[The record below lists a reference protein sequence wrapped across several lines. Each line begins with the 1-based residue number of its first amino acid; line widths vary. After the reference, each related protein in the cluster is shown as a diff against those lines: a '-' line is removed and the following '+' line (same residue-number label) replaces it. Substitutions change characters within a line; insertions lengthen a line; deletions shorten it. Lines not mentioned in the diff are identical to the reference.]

1 MWEGMEVDSGQVQL
15 VHSALVN
22 TLHTAAVNK
31 LHGYHHMFHIC
42 CIYWNV
48 PCCRRRLSIS
58 EPAYGSG
65 RKDVSNHLTRSVVG
79 NAERLLRHS
88 PLCLRPPCPLP
99 VASRGS
105 ARPRISLYKSHR
117 SRSLAATQLSTYIMV
132 RQNPPTSTSS
142 SQATKKV
149 SRKALRAEIAALKN
163 ERQELEGALLCALLT
178 SLVNSLSNS
187 EIARRA
193 GEELEEA
200 RRDGTASEASDL
212 IPRPRGSPGDASRGF
227 VLKDAMGLSD
237 NNDLYKR
244 LRVSLPCFTCP
255 LR

>member
-1 MWEGMEVDSGQVQL
+1 VKW
-15 VHSALVN
+15 
-22 TLHTAAVNK
+22 
-31 LHGYHHMFHIC
+31 
-42 CIYWNV
+42 
-48 PCCRRRLSIS
+48 
-58 EPAYGSG
+58 

-105 ARPRISLYKSHR
+105 ARPRISLYKSHW
-117 SRSLAATQLSTYIMV
+117 SHWLAATQLSTHIMV

-163 ERQELEGALLCALLT
+163 ERQELEGALLYALLT
-178 SLVNSLSNS
+178 SIVNSLPNS
-187 EIARRA
+187 
-193 GEELEEA
+193 EA

-244 LRVSLPCFTCP
+244 LRVSFPCFACP
-255 LR
+255 LS